1 MSTYRTEISSCWAP
15 ADAFEYLARFS
26 NAAKWDPGVVEG
38 EDVDEGP
45 PGQGS
50 TYRLV
55 VGVLRR
61 RVPLEYRIV
70 EIDRPRRVV
79 LQAQNATIRSSDLI
93 EVSPAPG
100 GGSTVTYEATLST
113 RGPALLV
120 SPLVT
125 LGLRRIGDRA
135 AAGLRAV
142 LEERAG

>member
-26 NAAKWDPGVVEG
+26 NAAKWAPGVVEA

-55 VGVLRR
+55 VGVLGR

-79 LQAQNATIRSSDLI
+79 LQAQNATIRSRDLI

-100 GGSTVTYEATLST
+100 GGATVTYAATLSAK
-113 RGPALLV
+113 GPALLL
-120 SPLVT
+120 SPFVA
-125 LGLRRIGDRA
+125 LGLRRIGNRA
-135 AAGLRAV
+135 AAGLRAA
-142 LEERAG
+142 LEVRAG